1 MDEQNMDFQTPQATP
16 AASETGEAS
25 LPDAGGDGADFD
37 RLIRG
42 QYKAQFD
49 ERVRRILDGRLRA
62 LRQENAR
69 LRRDREERQKNAVAA
84 VGSLAA
90 QASDIRALYPD
101 FDRQQEMRQ
110 PLFGQLIGA
119 GIDGRTAYEVV
130 HRQELMQTAMS
141 YAAARAREQM
151 ARSIASGGQRI
162 REGGGKSSC
171 VSRSD
176 PSRLSASELADI
188 RARVKNGEKIRF

>member
-1 MDEQNMDFQTPQATP
+1 MDENSMDFQLGQEDSARN
-16 AASETGEAS
+16 ETGKVS
-25 LPDAGGDGADFD
+25 LPDAGGDGADFES
-37 RLIRG
+37 LIRG

-49 ERVRRILDGRLRA
+49 ERVRKILDGRLRA

-69 LRRDREERQKNAVAA
+69 LRRDHEERRQQAVAA

-90 QASDIRALYPD
+90 QEAEIRALYPD
-101 FDRQQEMRQ
+101 FDWQQEMRE
-110 PLFGQLIGA
+110 PLFGRLVSA

-130 HRQELMQTAMS
+130 HRQEMMQSAMS

-151 ARSIASGGQRI
+151 ARSIASGGQRV
-162 REGGGKSSC
+162 REGGGKGSC
-171 VSRSD
+171 ISRSD
-176 PSRLSASELADI
+176 PSKLSASELADI

>member
-1 MDEQNMDFQTPQATP
+1 MDENSMDFQLGQEDSARN
-16 AASETGEAS
+16 ETGKVS
-25 LPDAGGDGADFD
+25 LPDAGGDGADFES
-37 RLIRG
+37 LIRG

-49 ERVRRILDGRLRA
+49 ERVRKILDGRLRA

-69 LRRDREERQKNAVAA
+69 LRRDHEERRQQAVAA

-90 QASDIRALYPD
+90 QEAEIRALYPD
-101 FDRQQEMRQ
+101 FDWQQEMRE
-110 PLFGQLIGA
+110 PLFGRLVSA

-130 HRQELMQTAMS
+130 HRQELMKNAMS

-162 REGGGKSSC
+162 REGGGKGSC
-171 VSRSD
+171 ISRSD
-176 PSRLSASELADI
+176 PSKLSASELADI